1 MNHYNHLLIGFFK
14 NNELLQELARRIKDK
29 RIRLTQRLE
38 GQCIGGLLS
47 WDESDKYWLDLTGL
61 DRELGQYWKTH

>member
-1 MNHYNHLLIGFFK
+1 MHNWK
-14 NNELLQELARRIKDK
+14 NSELLQELARRIKDK

-47 WDESDKYWLDLTGL
+47 
-61 DRELGQYWKTH
+61 